1 MENIKGFILTSNF
14 VDSTSG
20 VELHFY
26 LSTDSG
32 PVKVVITNFRPVF
45 FIESKNQSIKI
56 PKLLER
62 KSVGLKSFSKQPVD
76 ALYFSKQADLYAARD
91 FLTENGIR
99 TYESDVRP
107 NERFLMER
115 FINGDIEVQGESHQR
130 GKLKIFT
137 NPQVKKTNYKEH
149 FKVLSFDIETSFGFD
164 LYSIGVHYQLGE
176 GKEFKKVF
184 MVAEENREVN
194 DELTY
199 YRGEKEVLIAFKENV
214 LQLDPDIII
223 GWHVIGFDLDF
234 LERKFTQYGIPFNF
248 SRDGEKIKI
257 HQRKSGT
264 YTCSIPGRVVLD
276 GPPTLRGS
284 FYSFENFKLDT
295 VASEL
300 LGANKD
306 ISSTGSSK
314 VEEIERR
321 FKEDKES
328 LAKYNLLD
336 CTLVSDIYNKTELIE
351 LAVTRSRISG
361 LQLDRVG
368 ISTGAFDHFLL
379 PHIHRKGFV
388 APNVLDIQRDAHA
401 AGGYVMEPK
410 VGLYENVIVLDFK
423 SLYPSIIKTFKI
435 DPYSRIMSD
444 VNTVRT
450 PTGHEFSRSENILP
464 DFITEL
470 FEKRVQ
476 AKSLND
482 SHLSMAIK
490 ILMNS
495 FYGVMG
501 SPGCRFYH
509 ADLPTAITG
518 TGQWILLES
527 IEFFKGLGYEVLYG
541 DTDSVFVKLKQ
552 EDIYKIKERSA
563 ELVRRTNE
571 FLTKKLE
578 VKFGVESHLEMEFEK
593 VFKKLFLPSA
603 RGGEGGAKKRYVG
616 LLQMEGKDELY
627 FSGMEFVRSDWTKL
641 AKNFQ
646 YTLFEKIF
654 HNEDYENFIKG
665 YVDRL
670 KNGEFDDL
678 LVYRKRLTKSIS
690 EYTKTIP
697 PHVRAAKILED
708 KAGQS
713 NMKSIEYVMT
723 NSGPYPVE
731 LEYSNIDYEH
741 YIEKQIKPLADSV
754 LNIFDKSFDDIICG
768 DQLSFF

>member
-14 VDSTSG
+14 MDSTSG
-20 VELHFY
+20 VEINIY
-26 LSTDSG
+26 ISTDNG

-45 FIESKNQSIKI
+45 FIESKHKSLKI

-62 KSVGLKSFSKQPVD
+62 KNVGLKSFTKQDVD
-76 ALYFSKQADLYAARD
+76 ALYFSKQSDLYTARD
-91 FLTENGIR
+91 FLNENGIR
-99 TYESDVRP
+99 TFESDIRP
-107 NERFLMER
+107 NERYLMER
-115 FINGDIEVQGESHQR
+115 FINGDIEIQGESHER
-130 GKLKIFT
+130 GKLRVFT
-137 NPQVKKTNYKEH
+137 NPQIKKTHYRPKL
-149 FKVLSFDIETSFGFD
+149 KVLSFDIETSFGND
-164 LYSIGVHYQLGE
+164 LYSIGVHYQLGGGQE
-176 GKEFKKVF
+176 YKKVF
-184 MVAEENREVN
+184 MVAEEDRVINE
-194 DELTY
+194 ELSY
-199 YRGEKEVLIAFKENV
+199 HKGEKEVLIAFKNNL

-234 LERKFTQYGIPFNF
+234 LERKFTQYGVPFTLG
-248 SRDGEKIKI
+248 RDGEKVKI

-276 GPPTLRGS
+276 GPPTLRGA

-300 LGANKD
+300 LGTSKD
-306 ISSTGSSK
+306 ISATGMSK

-328 LAKYNLLD
+328 LAKYNLMD
-336 CTLVSDIYNKTELIE
+336 CTLVSDIFNKTGMVELCI
-351 LAVTRSRISG
+351 TRSKISG
-361 LQLDRVG
+361 LQLDRIG
-368 ISTGAFDHFLL
+368 LSTAAFDHFLL
-379 PHIHRKGFV
+379 PLIHRKGYV
-388 APNVLDIQRDAHA
+388 APNVLDIQREAHA

-410 VGLYENVIVLDFK
+410 VGLYENVVVLDFR

-444 VNTVRT
+444 TNPVRT
-450 PTGHEFSRSENILP
+450 PSGHEFSRNENILP
-464 DFITEL
+464 SFISEL
-470 FEKRVQ
+470 FEKRVH
-476 AKSLND
+476 AKSIGD

-509 ADLPTAITG
+509 ADLPSAITE
-518 TGQWILLES
+518 TGQWILLEA
-527 IEFFKGLGYEVLYG
+527 IEFFRGLGYEVLYG
-541 DTDSVFVKLKQ
+541 DTDSVFVQLKQ
-552 EDIYKIKERSA
+552 EDIYKIKEKSN
-563 ELVRRTNE
+563 ELARRANE

-578 VKFGVESHLEMEFEK
+578 VKFGIESHLEMEFEK
-593 VFKKLFLPSA
+593 VFKKLFLPYA

-616 LLQMEGKDELY
+616 LLQTESGDKLH

-654 HNEDYENFIKG
+654 HDEDYDNFIKG

-670 KNGEFDDL
+670 KSGDFDDQL
-678 LVYRKRLTKSIS
+678 IYRKRLTKSIS
-690 EYTKTIP
+690 EYTKSIP
-697 PHVRAAKILED
+697 PHVKAAKILEE
-708 KAGQS
+708 KTGQS
-713 NMKSIEYVMT
+713 NMKSIEYIMT
-723 NSGPYPVE
+723 ASGPFPIE

-741 YIEKQIKPLADSV
+741 YIEKQIKPLVDSV
-754 LNIFDKSFDDIICG
+754 LGIFDKSFDDIICG